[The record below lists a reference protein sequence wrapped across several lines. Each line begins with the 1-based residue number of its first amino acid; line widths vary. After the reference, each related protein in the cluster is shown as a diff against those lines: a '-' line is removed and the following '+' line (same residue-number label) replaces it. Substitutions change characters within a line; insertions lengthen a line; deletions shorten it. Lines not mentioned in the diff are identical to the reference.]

1 MRLLNVLRR
10 SSVTFRAAWA
20 LAGCCFLLACQ
31 SQKETG
37 VPDASHDE
45 GTFGFDLEFLKQYD
59 DVILLKRGDA
69 LIIVSPK
76 YQGKVFTSSAEG
88 EDGQSFGW
96 VNYEAFTASPNPHMN
111 AFGGENRFWL
121 GPEGNA
127 YSLFFKP
134 GSQMTFDNWLTPPPI
149 DIEPWSI
156 KQKSDTSVTLS
167 KSMALV
173 NYTGTMLKIDVI
185 RSIDI
190 LAEQQIQSELGIA
203 LGREVRAVGYR
214 TDNSI
219 TNSGSA
225 PWTRES
231 GAPCIWIL
239 DMFVSTPGSVI
250 VVPYQGGESVITSN
264 YFGKIQPDRLRVL
277 DSLILLRADGQS
289 RGKIGVSPVG
299 AKSFAGS
306 YDFDRDILTIV
317 TFDLSPEA
325 VYLNQEWTTDKDP
338 FAGDAV
344 NAYNDGPLEDG
355 SLMGP
360 FYEVESVSP
369 AAFLQTGEKLSH
381 RHTVFHLTGDRKA
394 LRSIFSKLFGPV
406 ETIEDFVKN

>member
-111 AFGGENRFWL
+111 AFGGENRLWL

-190 LAEQQIQSELGIA
+190 LAEQQIQRELGIA
-203 LGREVRAVGYR
+203 LGREVRDVG
-214 TDNSI
+214 
-219 TNSGSA
+219 
-225 PWTRES
+225 
-231 GAPCIWIL
+231 
-239 DMFVSTPGSVI
+239 
-250 VVPYQGGESVITSN
+250 
-264 YFGKIQPDRLRVL
+264 
-277 DSLILLRADGQS
+277 
-289 RGKIGVSPVG
+289 
-299 AKSFAGS
+299 
-306 YDFDRDILTIV
+306 
-317 TFDLSPEA
+317 
-325 VYLNQEWTTDKDP
+325 
-338 FAGDAV
+338 
-344 NAYNDGPLEDG
+344 
-355 SLMGP
+355 
-360 FYEVESVSP
+360 
-369 AAFLQTGEKLSH
+369 
-381 RHTVFHLTGDRKA
+381 
-394 LRSIFSKLFGPV
+394 
-406 ETIEDFVKN
+406 